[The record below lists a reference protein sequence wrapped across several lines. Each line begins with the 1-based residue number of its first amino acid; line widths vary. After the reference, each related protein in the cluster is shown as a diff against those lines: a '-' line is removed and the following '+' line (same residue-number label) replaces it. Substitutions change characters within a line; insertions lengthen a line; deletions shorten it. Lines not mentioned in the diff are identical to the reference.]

1 MEQNNGIKCAEKIL
15 NLYKDKAL
23 KILINFPD
31 SDYKE
36 SISNLLDYIIERT
49 K

>member
-15 NLYKDKAL
+15 NRYKNKAL

-31 SDYKE
+31 SDYKDQLV
-36 SISNLLDYIIERT
+36 IYWIIL
-49 K
+49 